1 MMRRFLKWVFKKE
14 LAELIAECELHRFQ
28 AEKSMNTAYNDA
40 RASLK
45 AYQESERLREKY
57 ERLLKELGGPPKKDG
72 RRMGRE
78 R

>member
-1 MMRRFLKWVFKKE
+1 MGGGFIPHCGLE
-14 LAELIAECELHRFQ
+14 
-28 AEKSMNTAYNDA
+28 AEKSMNTAYSYS

-57 ERLLKELGGPPKKDG
+57 ERLLKELGGPPKKGG